1 MPASSG
7 LYRFDTFTFD
17 PASGELQGAAGVTRL
32 QPQVAA
38 LLTVL
43 LEHAGTVVTRA
54 ELQARL
60 WPDTTVDFDDGLN
73 FCVRQLRVALG
84 DDANAPKYV
93 ETLPRRGYRF
103 VAPVTRAAETTGGVR
118 SRRFFPT
125 LWLWIGGLAA
135 AIILG

>member
-43 LEHAGTVVTRA
+43 LEHAGTVVSRA

-60 WPDTTVDFDDGLN
+60 WPDTTVDFELP
-73 FCVRQLRVALG
+73 
-84 DDANAPKYV
+84 PK
-93 ETLPRRGYRF
+93 
-103 VAPVTRAAETTGGVR
+103 
-118 SRRFFPT
+118 
-125 LWLWIGGLAA
+125 
-135 AIILG
+135 